1 MSRIS
6 RSEMSWKSLARIH
19 SHRHGKSHQT
29 RPTSKMAPSWVN
41 YSPEEVRSIIVKL
54 AKEGL
59 TQSQIGVMLRDEYG
73 VPLAKQVIG
82 ESVGEVVSKNKLTLK
97 VPEDLQ
103 NLLEK
108 AQRVQKHLNA
118 NKSDRKNVRALEL
131 IEAKIYRLSK
141 YYKGIGVLPSDFKYA
156 AVVAQLA

>member
-1 MSRIS
+1 
-6 RSEMSWKSLARIH
+6 
-19 SHRHGKSHQT
+19 
-29 RPTSKMAPSWVN
+29 VN

-73 VPLAKQVIG
+73 VPLTKQVVG
-82 ESVGEVVSKNKLTLK
+82 ESVGEVLKENKLTLK
-97 VPEDLQ
+97 IPEDLQ

-118 NKSDRKNVRALEL
+118 NKSDRKNVRSLEL

-141 YYKGIGVLPSDFKYA
+141 FYKGIGVLSSDFKYA

>member
-1 MSRIS
+1 
-6 RSEMSWKSLARIH
+6 
-19 SHRHGKSHQT
+19 
-29 RPTSKMAPSWVN
+29 VN

-59 TQSQIGVMLRDEYG
+59 TQSQIGVMLRDDYG
-73 VPLAKQVIG
+73 VPLAKQVVG
-82 ESVGEVVSKNKLTLK
+82 ESVGEVLQENKLTPK
-97 VPEDLQ
+97 IPEDLQ

-118 NKSDRKNVRALEL
+118 NKSDRKNVRSLEL

-141 YYKGIGVLPSDFKYA
+141 FYKGIGVLPSDFKYA